1 MRRKSLLR
9 QKKFSMWLNE
19 VELNKLKLEAVR
31 QGVAM
36 SEIMRDYIRNLPDGR
51 GERQTAER
59 PFTSVRNGADRKS
72 NRMRAIMT
80 HVLGITGLQPG
91 SA

>member
-31 QGVAM
+31 QG
-36 SEIMRDYIRNLPDGR
+36 
-51 GERQTAER
+51 
-59 PFTSVRNGADRKS
+59 ADRKS

>member
-1 MRRKSLLR
+1 MRRKSLLK

-36 SEIMRDYIRNLPDGR
+36 SEIMRDYIRNLP
-51 GERQTAER
+51 EPQ
-59 PFTSVRNGADRKS
+59 
-72 NRMRAIMT
+72 
-80 HVLGITGLQPG
+80 
-91 SA
+91 

>member
-1 MRRKSLLR
+1 MRRKSLLK

-36 SEIMRDYIRNLPDGR
+36 SEIMRDYIRNLP
-51 GERQTAER
+51 EPQN
-59 PFTSVRNGADRKS
+59 NGD
-72 NRMRAIMT
+72 
-80 HVLGITGLQPG
+80 
-91 SA
+91 SAAWR

>member
-31 QGVAM
+31 QG
-36 SEIMRDYIRNLPDGR
+36 
-51 GERQTAER
+51 
-59 PFTSVRNGADRKS
+59 ADRKS

-80 HVLGITGLQPG
+80 HVLGITGLRRVPEAGDQDLLRIIP
-91 SA
+91 

>member
-36 SEIMRDYIRNLPDGR
+36 SEIMRDYIRNLPGDQAWR
-51 GERQTAER
+51 HT
-59 PFTSVRNGADRKS
+59 
-72 NRMRAIMT
+72 
-80 HVLGITGLQPG
+80 PG
-91 SA
+91 

>member
-36 SEIMRDYIRNLPDGR
+36 SEIMPLVYCKNYL
-51 GERQTAER
+51 
-59 PFTSVRNGADRKS
+59 RKS
-72 NRMRAIMT
+72 PWKMY
-80 HVLGITGLQPG
+80 LGM
-91 SA
+91 